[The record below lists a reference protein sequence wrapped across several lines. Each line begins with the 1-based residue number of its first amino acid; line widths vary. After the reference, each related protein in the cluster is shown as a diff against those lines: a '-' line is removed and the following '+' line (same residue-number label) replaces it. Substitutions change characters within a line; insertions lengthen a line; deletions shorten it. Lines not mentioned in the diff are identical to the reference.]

1 MNANLDLA
9 YKAVDVLKQM
19 AEHGPNSFKQW
30 LYPSMPVRYNVN
42 VHALT
47 ECGALAAEGY
57 DEPRMIA
64 HIVYIGR
71 TQGQP
76 TTEAAAAYVR
86 SYEQTGLLADVD
98 GAPLFSMQEG

>member
-1 MNANLDLA
+1 
-9 YKAVDVLKQM
+9 M
-19 AEHGPNSFKQW
+19 AEHGPDSFKQW

-64 HIVYIGR
+64 HIVYVRR
-71 TQGQP
+71 TH
-76 TTEAAAAYVR
+76 A
-86 SYEQTGLLADVD
+86 
-98 GAPLFSMQEG
+98 